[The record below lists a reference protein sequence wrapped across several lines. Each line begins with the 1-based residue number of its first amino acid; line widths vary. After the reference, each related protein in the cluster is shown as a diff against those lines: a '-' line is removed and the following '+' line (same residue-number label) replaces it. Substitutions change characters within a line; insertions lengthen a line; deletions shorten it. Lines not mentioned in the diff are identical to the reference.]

1 MPSRHIHLVG
11 SYPAADT
18 RQAMTIVADVAGP
31 YLRALADGE
40 VGARRNWI
48 THIIDGLREHPD
60 IELRTDGNW
69 SGYDNRPVFR
79 VKRGHRLTSGSM
91 RLGHAAAAGEGY
103 EVFKEIRASHRLDGV
118 SFQVGIPGDLDLAL
132 FAFGPARAFT
142 RRRPFREALAREIR
156 EITGWGGHDV
166 LFQLEVPV
174 ELVMVA
180 GVPKPLRTATARSL
194 VHGMV
199 KQVATAPPNARFG
212 VHLCVGDLNNKA
224 LKRLPTV
231 TPVVS
236 ILNALLRAWPQGR
249 PLEYVHVPL
258 AAGDQPPPLEPG
270 FYQDLE
276 SLAALP
282 PDTRFAAGLVHEA
295 QEVDDQRKIL
305 RMVESIL
312 SRTVDVSP
320 ACGLGRRS
328 PQDARRVLERAVALA
343 ES

>member
-18 RQAMTIVADVAGP
+18 RQAMTIAAGVAGP

-48 THIIDGLREHPD
+48 THIVEGLREHPD
-60 IELRTDGNW
+60 VELRTDGNW
-69 SGYDNRPVFR
+69 SGYDDRPVFM
-79 VKRGHRLTSGSM
+79 VKRGHRLTSGSLD
-91 RLGHAAAAGEGY
+91 LGHAAAARESY
-103 EVFKEIRASHRLDGV
+103 EVFKKIRVEHRLDAV
-118 SFQVGIPGDLDLAL
+118 SFQVGIPGDLDLAF
-132 FAFGPARAFT
+132 FAFGSAGAVRHRGT
-142 RRRPFREALAREIR
+142 FRDALAREIE
-156 EITGWGGHDV
+156 EITGWGGQDV
-166 LFQLEVPV
+166 LFQLEVPA

-180 GVPKPLRTATARSL
+180 SVPKPLRTAAAYLL
-194 VHGMV
+194 VRGMV
-199 KQVATAPPNARFG
+199 KQVSAAPPGTRFG

-224 LKRLPTV
+224 LKRLSTV
-231 TPVVS
+231 APAVS
-236 ILNALLRAWPQGR
+236 MVNALLRIWPRGR
-249 PLEYVHVPL
+249 SLEYVHVPL

-270 FYQDLE
+270 FYQPLE

-282 PDTRFAAGLVHEA
+282 RDTRFAAGLVHEA
-295 QEVDDQRKIL
+295 QEPGDQRKIL
-305 RMVESIL
+305 RTVESVL

-328 PQDARRVLERAVALA
+328 PQDARHALERAVALA